1 MTKRFKDLTARQ
13 EKGLITYL
21 TAGYPDLN
29 TTIKLVEV
37 MAGHGADFIELGIPF
52 SDPIADGP
60 VIQQAANFALQ
71 KGIKTAEII
80 AAVRKIRQRLSTSV
94 PLIFMTYYNPI
105 LQYGL
110 RRFVAH
116 SVEAGIDGLIVP
128 DLSFEESEE
137 LRTVADAYNLAL
149 IPLVAPTTPLERL
162 TAFKANARG
171 FVYCVSVTGVTG
183 VRNEITTD
191 LASFTDRV
199 RQCINLP
206 VAIGFGIAGPYQAA
220 QVAPF
225 CEAVI
230 VGSAVVN
237 LIAKNNDF
245 KGMSLA
251 IGSLAQDIKSALL
264 NYKKQVAEHKKLC

>member
-1 MTKRFKDLTARQ
+1 
-13 EKGLITYL
+13 LITYL

-37 MAGHGADFIELGIPF
+37 MAGQGADFIELGIPF

-71 KGIKTAEII
+71 KGTKIAEII
-80 AAVRKIRQRLSTSV
+80 AAVRKVRQCLSTPL

-110 RRFVAH
+110 KRFVVN
-116 SVEAGIDGLIVP
+116 SSEAGIDGLIVP
-128 DLSFEESEE
+128 DLPFEEAEE
-137 LRTVADAYNLAL
+137 LRTVADMYNLAL
-149 IPLVAPTTPLERL
+149 IPLVAPTTPRQRL
-162 TAFKANARG
+162 TAFRANARG

-183 VRNEITTD
+183 IRNEITTD

-206 VAIGFGIAGPYQAA
+206 VAIGFGIAGPHQAVR
-220 QVAPF
+220 VAPF
-225 CEAVI
+225 CDAVI
-230 VGSAVVN
+230 VGSAIVN
-237 LIAKNNDF
+237 LVAKNNDF

-251 IGSLAQDIKSALL
+251 VGSLTQDIKSALL